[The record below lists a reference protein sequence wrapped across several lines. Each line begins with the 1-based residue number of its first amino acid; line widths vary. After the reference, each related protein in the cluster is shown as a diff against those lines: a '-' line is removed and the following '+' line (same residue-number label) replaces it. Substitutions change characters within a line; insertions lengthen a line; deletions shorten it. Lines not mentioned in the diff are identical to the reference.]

1 MPRSLGGVFQNYL
14 QAVLPAILDGK
25 IFQYLSLHLA
35 HWFSNNLLLLGL
47 ADENESVRDAAL
59 SAGHVFVEHYATTY
73 ALLFEL
79 VTWFFAAYW
88 YMILEGQAWFSSE
101 RCLTESPGR
110 GIETASPHLLG
121 ERLALIYPFSRPY
134 SCGSLRHWVCLFY
147 WYIIWFFLCWIGHY
161 LCCFLLLRMGS
172 SVIIGVSDKVP
183 LNFLGISY
191 SRSISHLF
199 RTDLRY

>member
-1 MPRSLGGVFQNYL
+1 LGGVFQNYL

-79 VTWFFAAYW
+79 VTWFFAAYK
-88 YMILEGQAWFSSE
+88 G
-101 RCLTESPGR
+101 RPGAVVR
-110 GIETASPHLLG
+110 
-121 ERLALIYPFSRPY
+121 
-134 SCGSLRHWVCLFY
+134 
-147 WYIIWFFLCWIGHY
+147 
-161 LCCFLLLRMGS
+161 
-172 SVIIGVSDKVP
+172 GVSLSHQVEGSKQP
-183 LNFLGISY
+183 LRICWGK
-191 SRSISHLF
+191 
-199 RTDLRY
+199 DLPWFIPSLDPIHVGAFDTGYAFFIDILYDSFFVE